1 MFNNKTLLALA
12 ISSICGVA
20 HAADNLIISEYVE
33 GSGNNKAIELYN
45 PTANSIDLSQY
56 QLRFY
61 FNGSTNVGTT
71 ITLNGTLA
79 AGATY
84 VVADNDASADI
95 LAVTNQQSS
104 ASFFNGDDA
113 IVLTYQDQVID
124 SLGQVGVDPGSEWGS
139 GDLSTQDNTLRRNP
153 DQLIADPIIDDAV
166 TFNTWLGFAKDD
178 ISDLGK
184 FSAGTPTDPVEPPPS
199 SLACGEASTPIH
211 ALQGSTNVSPL
222 NGQTLVVEAIVVS
235 NQEAGLKG
243 IFVQMA
249 DNEADNDPQTSEGV
263 FVYTGNAPT
272 GYVAGDRVRL
282 KAKVTEYQGLTELTT
297 VADHKLCVAGQ
308 ALPSAA
314 VVTLPVNSSDDFEPF
329 EGMRVRFSQD
339 LVVNEVYNLGRYGEI
354 SLGSSRHFIGTQ
366 VAAPGAD
373 ALAVTAANLKDSILL
388 DDGLTAQNP
397 DPVIFPAPGLS
408 ASNTVRVGDKAT
420 SLTGVMHYGFN
431 LYRIMPTEPVNFVAE
446 NPRPQLPVL
455 AEGGN
460 LKVASFNVLN
470 YFNGDGQGGGFP
482 TARGANTLS
491 EFERQKAKI
500 VSAMVGISADVFGL
514 MEIEN
519 DGFGAN
525 SAIADLVAGLNAAV
539 GENRYAYVI
548 PKVNGSSLSAI
559 GTDAIT
565 VGLIYRSDKVSPQGD
580 ARILSS
586 ANSPLDD
593 AAQPLFDDSKNRPML
608 TQAFALNGSE
618 ESVVVAVNHLKSKGS
633 ECAGDPDMND
643 GQGNCNITRSRAA
656 TAAGQWIAAQY
667 PEQGVL
673 LIGDLNSYAKE
684 DPLMALA
691 NAGFSELFAKL
702 EKANP
707 YSYVFSGESG
717 QLDHALANA
726 ALVDKVLDVTEWHI
740 NTDEPRVLD
749 YNEEF
754 KTPAQVQDLYASD
767 AYRSSDHDP
776 VVISLLLEAEKVA
789 PEASF
794 TQVVN
799 GASVQL
805 RSTAIDSDGQI
816 VSTQWDFGDNSQGIG
831 EAVSHTYAQT
841 GDYLV
846 TLTVTDNDGLS
857 HSSSQMVSVVV
868 ENVKKPPVA
877 QIQRIN
883 LWLVDMFI
891 STSYDTDGVIKQ
903 HQWKFDNG
911 TRANGPVVLRLA
923 RRGEHTVELTVKDN
937 DKLTDTTT
945 LTYR

>member
-1 MFNNKTLLALA
+1 MFNTKTLLALA
-12 ISSICGVA
+12 ISSVCGLA
-20 HAADNLIISEYVE
+20 HGADNLIISEYVE

-45 PTANSIDLSQY
+45 PTTDVIDLSQY
-56 QLRFY
+56 QLRFD

-71 ITLNGTLA
+71 IALTGSLA

-113 IVLTYQDQVID
+113 IVLTYQNQVID
-124 SLGQVGVDPGSEWGS
+124 SLGQVGVDPGAEWGS
-139 GDLSTQDNTLRRNP
+139 GLLSTQDNTLRRNP
-153 DQLIADPIIDDAV
+153 NLLIADTIIDDEV
-166 TFNTWLGFAKDD
+166 NFSTWLGFAKDD

-184 FSAGTPTDPVEPPPS
+184 FSAGTPTDPVDPPPS
-199 SLACGEASTPIH
+199 SLVCGEDATAIH
-211 ALQGSTNVSPL
+211 TLQGAGAVSPL
-222 NGQTLVVEAIVVS
+222 NGQTLVVEAVVVS

-243 IFVQMA
+243 IFMQMA
-249 DNEADNDPQTSEGV
+249 DHEVDNDPLTSEGV

-272 GYVAGDRVRL
+272 AYVAGDRIRL

-297 VADHKLCVAGQ
+297 VSEHKLCATGQ
-308 ALPSAA
+308 ALPTAA

-354 SLGSSRHFIGTQ
+354 SLGSQRHFIGTQ

-373 ALAVTAANLKDSILL
+373 ALAVSAANQRDSILL
-388 DDGLTAQNP
+388 DDGLTVQNP
-397 DPVIFPAPGLS
+397 DPVQFPAPGLS
-408 ASNTVRVGDKAT
+408 ASNTVRVGDSVT

-431 LYRIMPTEPVNFVAE
+431 LYRIMPTETVNFVAE
-446 NPRPQLPVL
+446 NPRPVAPTLVD
-455 AEGGN
+455 GGN

-470 YFNGDGQGGGFP
+470 YFNGDGQGAGFP

-491 EFERQKAKI
+491 EFERQRAKI

-525 SAIADLVAGLNAAV
+525 SAIADLVSGLNAAV
-539 GENRYAYVI
+539 GEARYAYI
-548 PKVNGSSLSAI
+548 APTGINAI
-559 GTDAIT
+559 GTDAIS
-565 VGLIYRSDKVSPQGD
+565 VGLIYRRDKVTPKGA

-593 AAQPLFDDSKNRPML
+593 NQQPLFNDTRNRPML
-608 TQAFALNGSE
+608 TQAFSVNGSE
-618 ESVVVAVNHLKSKGS
+618 EGMVVAVNHLKSKGS
-633 ECAGDPDMND
+633 ECAGDPDLND
-643 GQGNCNITRSRAA
+643 GQGNCNSTRTRAA
-656 TAAGQWIAAQY
+656 TAVGQWLGEQY

-673 LIGDLNSYAKE
+673 LIGDLNAYAKE
-684 DPLMALA
+684 DPLTALA
-691 NAGFSELFAKL
+691 NAGFSELFAELRKP
-702 EKANP
+702 NP
-707 YSYVFSGESG
+707 YTYVFSAESG

-726 ALVDKVLDVTEWHI
+726 ELLDKVVDVTQWHI

-754 KTPAQVQDLYASD
+754 KTPAQIQDLYSTD

-789 PEASF
+789 PVASF

-799 GASVQL
+799 GATVQL
-805 RSTAIDSDGQI
+805 TSTSSDSDGHI
-816 VSTQWDFGDNSQGIG
+816 VSAEWNLGDNTVAVGNVVTHSYRQSG
-831 EAVSHTYAQT
+831 EYQ
-841 GDYLV
+841 V
-846 TLTVTDNDGLS
+846 TLTVTDNDGLT
-857 HSSSQMVSVVV
+857 HSISQKVTVVV

-903 HQWKFDNG
+903 HKWTFDNG
-911 TRANGPVVLRLA
+911 TRANGQVVLRLA
-923 RRGEHTVELTVKDN
+923 RRGQHTVELTVKDN

>member
-1 MFNNKTLLALA
+1 MFNTKTVLALA
-12 ISSICGVA
+12 ISSVCGLA
-20 HAADNLIISEYVE
+20 HGADNLIISEYVE
-33 GSGNNKAIELYN
+33 GSSNNKAIELYN
-45 PTANSIDLSQY
+45 PTAGAIDLSQY

-71 ITLNGTLA
+71 IALTGSLA

-84 VVADNDASADI
+84 VVADNDSSADI

-113 IVLTYQDQVID
+113 IELTYQNQVID
-124 SLGQVGVDPGSEWGS
+124 SLGQVGVDPGAEWGS

-153 DQLIADPIIDDAV
+153 DLLIADPISTDAV
-166 TFNTWLGFAKDD
+166 SFSTWLGFAKDD
-178 ISDLGK
+178 VSDLGK
-184 FSAGTPTDPVEPPPS
+184 FSAGTPTDPVDPPPS
-199 SLACGEASTPIH
+199 SLVCGEEATAIH
-211 ALQGSTNVSPL
+211 ALQGAGAASPL
-222 NGQTLVVEAIVVS
+222 NGQTLVVEAVVVS

-249 DNEADNDPQTSEGV
+249 DNEADSDPQTSEGV
-263 FVYTGNAPT
+263 FVYTGTAPT
-272 GYVAGDRVRL
+272 AYVAGDRIRL

-297 VADHKLCVAGQ
+297 LSDHKLCATGQ
-308 ALPSAA
+308 TLPTAAL
-314 VVTLPVNSSDDFEPF
+314 VTLPVNSSDDFEPF

-354 SLGSSRHFIGTQ
+354 SLGSQRHFIGTQ

-373 ALAVTAANLKDSILL
+373 ALAVSAANQRDSILL

-397 DPVIFPAPGLS
+397 DPVQFPAPGLS

-431 LYRIMPTEPVNFVAE
+431 LYRIMPIETVNFVAE
-446 NPRPQLPVL
+446 NPRPVAPTLV
-455 AEGGN
+455 EGGN

-470 YFNGDGQGGGFP
+470 YFNGDGQGAGFP

-539 GENRYAYVI
+539 GEARYAYI
-548 PKVNGSSLSAI
+548 APTGMNAI

-565 VGLIYRSDKVSPQGD
+565 VGLIYRSDKVTPQGA

-586 ANSPLDD
+586 VNSPLDSD
-593 AAQPLFDDSKNRPML
+593 QQPLFDDSKNRPML
-608 TQAFALNGSE
+608 TQAFIVNGSDE
-618 ESVVVAVNHLKSKGS
+618 GVVVAVNHLKSKGS
-633 ECAGDPDMND
+633 ECAGEPDLND
-643 GQGNCNITRSRAA
+643 GQGNCNITRTRAA
-656 TAAGQWIAAQY
+656 TAAGQWISEQY
-667 PEQGVL
+667 PDQGVL
-673 LIGDLNSYAKE
+673 LIGDLNAYAKE
-684 DPLMALA
+684 DPLTALG

-702 EKANP
+702 EKPNP
-707 YSYVFSGESG
+707 YSYVFSAESG

-726 ALVDKVLDVTEWHI
+726 ALLDKVVDVTQWHI

-754 KTPAQVQDLYASD
+754 KTPAQIQDLFASD

-776 VVISLLLEAEKVA
+776 VVISLLLEVEKVA
-789 PEASF
+789 PVASF

-799 GASVQL
+799 GAAVQL
-805 RSTAIDSDGQI
+805 TSTSTDSDGQI
-816 VSTQWDFGDNSQGIG
+816 VSAEWSFGDNTAAVGEVVTHSYSQSG
-831 EAVSHTYAQT
+831 E
-841 GDYLV
+841 YLV

-857 HSSSQMVSVVV
+857 HSTSQMVTVVAD
-868 ENVKKPPVA
+868 NMKQPPVA

-883 LWLVDMFI
+883 LLFVDMFI

-903 HQWKFDNG
+903 HKWTFDNG
-911 TRANGPVVLRLA
+911 TRANGQVVLRLA
-923 RRGEHTVELTVKDN
+923 RRGQHTVELTVKDN

>member
-1 MFNNKTLLALA
+1 MFNTKTVLALA
-12 ISSICGVA
+12 ISSVCGLA
-20 HAADNLIISEYVE
+20 HGADNLIISEYVE
-33 GSGNNKAIELYN
+33 GSSNNKAIELYN
-45 PTANSIDLSQY
+45 PTASTIDLSQY
-56 QLRFY
+56 HLRFY

-71 ITLNGTLA
+71 IALNGTLA

-104 ASFFNGDDA
+104 GSFFNGDDA
-113 IVLTYQDQVID
+113 IVLAYQDQVID
-124 SLGQVGVDPGSEWGS
+124 SLGQVGVDPGTEWGS
-139 GDLSTQDNTLRRNP
+139 GLLSTQDNTLRRNP
-153 DQLIADPIIDDAV
+153 DLLIADTITDDEV
-166 TFNTWLGFAKDD
+166 SFHTWLGFAKDD

-184 FSAGTPTDPVEPPPS
+184 FSAGTPTDPVEPSPS
-199 SLACGEASTPIH
+199 SLVCGEDATAIH
-211 ALQGSTNVSPL
+211 TLQGAGNASPL
-222 NGQTLVVEAIVVS
+222 NGQTLVVEAVVVS

-263 FVYTGNAPT
+263 FVYTGNTPT
-272 GYVAGDRVRL
+272 AYMAGDRIRL

-297 VADHKLCVAGQ
+297 LSEHKLCATGQ
-308 ALPSAA
+308 ALPTAA
-314 VVTLPVNSSDDFEPF
+314 VLTLPVNSSDDFEPF

-354 SLGSSRHFIGTQ
+354 SLGSQRHFIGTQ

-373 ALAVTAANLKDSILL
+373 ALAVSAANQRDSILL

-397 DPVIFPAPGLS
+397 DPVRFPAPGLS
-408 ASNTVRVGDKAT
+408 ASNTVRVGDKTTA
-420 SLTGVMHYGFN
+420 LTGVMHYGFN
-431 LYRIMPTEPVNFVAE
+431 FYRIMPTETVNFVAE
-446 NPRPQLPVL
+446 NPRPVAPTL

-460 LKVASFNVLN
+460 LNVASFNVLN
-470 YFNGDGQGGGFP
+470 YFNGDGQGAGFP
-482 TARGANTLS
+482 TERGANSLS

-519 DGFGAN
+519 DGFGTH

-539 GENRYAYVI
+539 GEARYAYITPSV
-548 PKVNGSSLSAI
+548 SRI

-565 VGLIYRSDKVSPQGD
+565 VGLIYRSDKVTPQGA

-586 ANSPLDD
+586 ANSPLDE
-593 AAQPLFDDSKNRPML
+593 AQQPLFDDSKNRPML
-608 TQAFALNGSE
+608 TQAFSLNGSE
-618 ESVVVAVNHLKSKGS
+618 ESVVIAVNHLKSKGS
-633 ECAGDPDMND
+633 ECAGDPDLND
-643 GQGNCNITRSRAA
+643 GQGNCNLTRTRAA
-656 TAAGQWIAAQY
+656 TAAGQWISEQY

-673 LIGDLNSYAKE
+673 LIGDLNAYAKE
-684 DPLMALA
+684 EPLTALRH
-691 NAGFSELFAKL
+691 AGFSELFSQL
-702 EKANP
+702 EKPHP
-707 YSYVFSGESG
+707 YSYVFSAESG

-726 ALVDKVLDVTEWHI
+726 ALQDKVVDVTEWHI
-740 NTDEPRVLD
+740 NTDEPRILD

-776 VVISLLLEAEKVA
+776 VVISLLLEAENVA
-789 PEASF
+789 PVASF

-805 RSTAIDSDGQI
+805 TSTSSDTDGQI
-816 VSTQWDFGDNSQGIG
+816 VSSEWDMGDSTVATGDV
-831 EAVSHTYAQT
+831 VSHSYRQS
-841 GDYLV
+841 GEYLV
-846 TLTVTDNDGLS
+846 TLTVTDNDGLT
-857 HSSSQMVSVVV
+857 HSTSQWVTVVV
-868 ENVKKPPVA
+868 DNVKQPPVA

-903 HQWKFDNG
+903 HKWAFDNG
-911 TRANGPVVLRLA
+911 TRANGRVVLRLA
-923 RRGEHTVELTVKDN
+923 RRGQHTVELTVKDN

>member
-1 MFNNKTLLALA
+1 MFNTKTVLALA
-12 ISSICGVA
+12 ISSVCGLA
-20 HAADNLIISEYVE
+20 HGADNLIISEYVE
-33 GSGNNKAIELYN
+33 GSSNNKAIELYN
-45 PTANSIDLSQY
+45 PTAGVIDLSQY

-71 ITLNGTLA
+71 IALTGSLA

-95 LAVTNQQSS
+95 LALTNQQST

-113 IVLTYQDQVID
+113 IELTYQNQVID
-124 SLGQVGVDPGSEWGS
+124 SLGQVGVDPGAEWGS

-153 DQLIADPIIDDAV
+153 DQLIADPISDDAV
-166 TFNTWLGFAKDD
+166 SFSTWLGFAKDD

-184 FSAGTPTDPVEPPPS
+184 FSAGTPTDPVDPPPS
-199 SLACGEASTPIH
+199 SLVCAEEATAIH
-211 ALQGSTNVSPL
+211 ALQGAGAASPL
-222 NGQTLVVEAIVVS
+222 NGQTLVVEAVVVS

-249 DNEADNDPQTSEGV
+249 DNEADSDPQTSEGV
-263 FVYTGNAPT
+263 FVYTGTAPT
-272 GYVAGDRVRL
+272 AYVAGDRIRL

-297 VADHKLCVAGQ
+297 VSDHKLCATAQ
-308 ALPSAA
+308 ALPTAA

-354 SLGSSRHFIGTQ
+354 SLGSQRHFIGTQ

-373 ALAVTAANLKDSILL
+373 ALAVSAANQRDSILL

-397 DPVIFPAPGLS
+397 DPVQFPAPGLS

-431 LYRIMPTEPVNFVAE
+431 LYRIMPIETVNFIAE
-446 NPRPQLPVL
+446 NPRPIVPTLV
-455 AEGGN
+455 EGGN

-470 YFNGDGQGGGFP
+470 YFNGDGQGAGFP

-491 EFERQKAKI
+491 EFDRQKAKI

-539 GENRYAYVI
+539 GEVRYAYI
-548 PKVNGSSLSAI
+548 APTGMNAI

-565 VGLIYRSDKVSPQGD
+565 VGLIYRSDKVTPQGA

-593 AAQPLFDDSKNRPML
+593 DQKPLFDDSKNRPML
-608 TQAFALNGSE
+608 TQAFSVNGSE
-618 ESVVVAVNHLKSKGS
+618 EGVVVAVNHLKSKGS
-633 ECAGDPDMND
+633 ECAGDPDLND
-643 GQGNCNITRSRAA
+643 GQGNCNITRTRAA
-656 TAAGQWIAAQY
+656 TAAGQWISEQY
-667 PEQGVL
+667 PDQGAL
-673 LIGDLNSYAKE
+673 LIGDLNAYAKE
-684 DPLMALA
+684 DPLTALG

-702 EKANP
+702 EKPNP
-707 YSYVFSGESG
+707 YSYVFSAESG

-726 ALVDKVLDVTEWHI
+726 ALLDKVVDVTEWHI

-754 KTPAQVQDLYASD
+754 KTPAQIQDLFATD

-789 PEASF
+789 PVASF

-799 GASVQL
+799 GAAVQL
-805 RSTAIDSDGQI
+805 TSTSTDSDGQI
-816 VSTQWDFGDNSQGIG
+816 VSAEWSFGDNTVAVGEVVTHSYSQSG
-831 EAVSHTYAQT
+831 E
-841 GDYLV
+841 YLV
-846 TLTVTDNDGLS
+846 TLTVTDNDGLT
-857 HSSSQMVSVVV
+857 HSTSQTVSVVG
-868 ENVKKPPVA
+868 EVKQPPVA

-883 LWLVDMFI
+883 LGVVDMFI
-891 STSYDTDGVIKQ
+891 STSFDTDGVIKQ
-903 HQWKFDNG
+903 HKWTFDNG
-911 TRANGPVVLRLA
+911 TRANGQVVLRLA
-923 RRGEHTVELTVKDN
+923 RRGQHTVELTVKDN
-937 DKLTDTTT
+937 DKLTGTTT